1 MQYFNSKTFNPEI
14 LYAFDP
20 WNESGSS
27 CQPHTHEFLEV
38 SIILEGEADYII
50 DGQAVRLG
58 AGRVMLFNPGVV
70 HSETQRENSWS
81 HQLHIGI
88 SNIMLAGLSRNF
100 FPNKYPILE
109 LGEHHSQF
117 LECAWRV
124 VKEFNNHDHEFQLM
138 GKALISEMLVL
149 IIRGLSSDNDDLL
162 EQKLSKV
169 EKRRQ
174 NLVNQTI
181 YYLENHY
188 DQEVTLEQLA
198 EVFYVSPTY
207 LSKAFR
213 EIVGVSPINH
223 LIQIR
228 LQRAKELLMTTKL
241 PIKEIARLVGYQDAY
256 YFSKLFK
263 KYHGVAPSQLMLEV
277 NK

>member
-14 LYAFDP
+14 LYAYDP
-20 WNESGSS
+20 WNEPGDA
-27 CQPHTHEFLEV
+27 CQPHQHEFLEI
-38 SIILEGEADYII
+38 SIVLEGEADYII
-50 DGQAVRLG
+50 DGQGIRLG
-58 AGRVMLFNPGVV
+58 AGRVMLFNPGVI
-70 HSETQRENSWS
+70 HSETQRENSRS

-88 SNIMLAGLSRNF
+88 TNIMLTGLSRNF
-100 FPNKYPILE
+100 FPNKYPIIE

-124 VKEFNNHDHEFQLM
+124 VKEYNNQANEFHLM
-138 GKALISEMLVL
+138 GKALINEMLVL
-149 IIRGLSSDNDDLL
+149 IIRGLSSENDDLL

-169 EKRRQ
+169 EKRKQ

-188 DQEVTLEQLA
+188 EQEVTLEQLA
-198 EVFYVSPTY
+198 EIFYVSPTY
-207 LSKAFR
+207 LSKAFK
-213 EIVGVSPINH
+213 EVVGVSPINH

-228 LQRAKELLMTTKL
+228 LRQAKELLIDTKL
-241 PIKEIARLVGYQDAY
+241 PIKEIASLVGYQDAY

-263 KYHGVAPSQLMLEV
+263 KYHGVAPSQMLSEL
-277 NK
+277 NS